1 MNIMDIHE
9 LLEKVHNSNEFKQY
23 QKKNPNAYLVHL
35 FFMTGNGIDVG
46 YYNAETDLLAAFN
59 TKDEVKKVVEEKPF
73 KQSTTI
79 HELDLKKVK
88 LNFDDA
94 FDIAIQCQK
103 EKYKNEQVNKEI
115 VILQELDDCGLIYN
129 ITFITESFKTLNI
142 KIDAQTKDIVSQN
155 LAPLIGF

>member
-1 MNIMDIHE
+1 MDIAE
-9 LLEKVHNSNEFKQY
+9 TLKKVHDSKEFKLY
-23 QKKNPNAYLVHL
+23 QKNNPNAYLVHI

-59 TKDEVKKVVEEKPF
+59 TKNEVKKVVEEKPF

-79 HELDLKKVK
+79 HLLDLKKVK
-88 LNFDDA
+88 LSMDDA

-103 EKYKNEQVNKEI
+103 EKYKNELVNKEI
-115 VILQELDDCGLIYN
+115 VILQELEGCGIIYN

-142 KIDAQTKDIVSQN
+142 KIDAQTKNIVSEN
-155 LAPLIGF
+155 IAPLIGF